1 MRSTR
6 IADTWVPVLL
16 VLSGGL
22 VGFPLGG
29 GNGAG
34 PGLALA
40 APIDSKQPSHV
51 DSSSRNS
58 EVTTQNSGVTNATQ
72 STIVNGNTTVT
83 TITTV
88 TNGNNNTI
96 VIIQPRDCHC
106 T

>member
-1 MRSTR
+1 MRSTN

-16 VLSGGL
+16 VLLGGL
-22 VGFPLGG
+22 AGFPLGG
-29 GNGAG
+29 GGMG

-40 APIDSKQPSHV
+40 VPIDSKQPSQV